1 MARPPIT
8 RRNPYTPTRGAAA
21 GLTFYSDR
29 QYKNALARAK
39 GFTSWSQ
46 QQQAARKVR
55 SGSDVAGLRPAE
67 REARGRAL
75 EALSKMRSDGLSLQA
90 AARAS
95 GTTVNAVKR
104 HAGPALE
111 RTSGGRYRAKRSDR
125 LIRTI
130 PLPTETG
137 IIGLDVRDSR
147 SASRIGSYWNA
158 VKRYMETGDDSAL
171 RKFQGKSVRVNKR
184 TYAFITDTAILDRLA
199 DAAELEFD
207 DFGSGRGF
215 LRAA

>member
-1 MARPPIT
+1 MARQPIT
-8 RRNPYTPTRGAAA
+8 RARPYTPKSGAVA
-21 GLTFYSDR
+21 GVTFLSERSYR
-29 QYKNALARAK
+29 NALARVK
-39 GFTSWSQ
+39 GYPSWGAQ
-46 QQQAARKVR
+46 QEAARKIR
-55 SGSDVAGLRPAE
+55 SGADVARLRPAE

-75 EALSKMRSDGLSLQA
+75 DALSKMRSDGLSLQA

-137 IIGLDVRDSR
+137 IIGLDVKDSR

-158 VKRYMETGDDSAL
+158 VRRYLETGDDAQL
-171 RKFQGKSVRVNKR
+171 RRFRGKSVRVNKR